1 MSDLKTKSGERIIL
15 GNDSSLT
22 AIKSHKNVS
31 AGASGE
37 SGNIAKHIGTGSN
50 AKDSFVWMTLRS
62 CFIIAGLLSAGIFVS
77 YFYFVFHNMSTEV
90 DIVANLKDVWAIFTP
105 IITLALGYAFGKR
118 DRK

>member
-1 MSDLKTKSGERIIL
+1 MSDLKTKSGERVIL
-15 GNDSSLT
+15 EDDSSPT
-22 AIKSHKNVS
+22 AIKSNKNVTV
-31 AGASGE
+31 GASSE
-37 SGNIAKHIGTGSN
+37 SGNIARHIGTGSN

-62 CFIIAGLLSAGIFVS
+62 CFMIAGLLSAGVFIS

-90 DIVANLKDVWAIFTP
+90 DIIANLKDVWAIFTP